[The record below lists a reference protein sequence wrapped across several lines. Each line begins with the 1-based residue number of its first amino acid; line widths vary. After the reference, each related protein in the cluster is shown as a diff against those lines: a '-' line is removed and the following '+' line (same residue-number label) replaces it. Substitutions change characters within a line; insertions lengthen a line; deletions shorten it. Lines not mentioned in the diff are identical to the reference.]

1 MIGWEMGNNKEV
13 LCMSFIDTSEQKDK
27 IEVRKQMNQMIS
39 EAKKVQSQ

>member
-1 MIGWEMGNNKEV
+1 
-13 LCMSFIDTSEQKDK
+13 MSFIDTSEQKDK